1 VLVNEDLSVPGHP
14 NVFVIGDLAA
24 LKGPDGRWLPGVAQ
38 VAIQQGRRAAANVLA
53 RVGGQATTP
62 FRYTNLGNLAT
73 IGRNKAVAD
82 LPGWDFKGY
91 FAWLFWLFVHVMNL
105 VGFRNRLS
113 VLTNWAFS
121 YITYQR
127 SVRLITFDFDNDN
140 GKAP

>member
-1 VLVNEDLSVPGHP
+1 L
-14 NVFVIGDLAA
+14 
-24 LKGPDGRWLPGVAQ
+24 R
-38 VAIQQGRRAAANVLA
+38 
-53 RVGGQATTP
+53 P

-82 LPGWDFKGY
+82 LPGWRFKGY
-91 FAWLFWLFVHVMNL
+91 LAWLFWLFVHVMNL

-113 VLTNWAFS
+113 VLTQWAFS
-121 YITYQR
+121 YLTFQR